1 LDHAQSAIVSGS
13 VYNAKSALLQVF
25 SEGALGTAEDKMRL
39 FVIYYL
45 CNPQIRYGQHPLIE
59 IWV

>member
-1 LDHAQSAIVSGS
+1 MSGS

-45 CNPQIRYGQHPLIE
+45 CNPQIRYGQHPFME
-59 IWV
+59 IRV

>member
-1 LDHAQSAIVSGS
+1 